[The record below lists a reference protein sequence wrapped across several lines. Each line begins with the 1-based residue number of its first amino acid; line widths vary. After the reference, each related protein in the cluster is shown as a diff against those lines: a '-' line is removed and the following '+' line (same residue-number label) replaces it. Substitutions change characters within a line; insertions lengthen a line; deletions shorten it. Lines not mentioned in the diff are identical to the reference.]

1 MGIRASI
8 KRLAMSALPDVVA
21 DTIATSQKYRVV
33 HRRPLNLLRPRRFTE
48 KVVRR
53 ALLDRRPI
61 LKTFADK
68 YAVRHYVESILGKD
82 ILPELYHH
90 TQSPKDIPFSKL
102 PEQFV
107 VKPTH
112 GSGWV
117 RVVRSK
123 TQSSFE
129 EIVSECEHWLSLD
142 FYEECR
148 ERNYIGIP
156 RRIII
161 EELIDDGSEGLPADY
176 KMFVFHGRVELI
188 QVIRGRDTNFQ
199 VYHLDREW
207 NPIAVNFNYDPFPGT
222 TPPPP
227 HLPELIAA
235 AEALGRDIEF
245 VRADFYDTPRK
256 IYFGELTGTPS
267 AGMDRFVPD
276 SFDEHF
282 GALW

>member
-1 MGIRASI
+1 MGLSASLT
-8 KRLAMSALPDVVA
+8 RLAMSALPDVAA
-21 DTIATSQKYRVV
+21 DAISTSKQYRIC
-33 HRRPLNLLRPRRFTE
+33 HRRLPNLLHPRRFTE
-48 KVVRR
+48 KVARR
-53 ALLDRRPI
+53 ALFDQRPI

-68 YAVRHYVESILGKD
+68 YAVRHYVEDILGKD
-82 ILPELYHH
+82 VLPELYYE

-123 TQSSFE
+123 AQSSFP
-129 EIVSECEHWLSLD
+129 EIVSECKYWLAQD
-142 FYEECR
+142 FYKECR

-161 EELIDDGSEGLPADY
+161 EELIDDGSDGLPTDY
-176 KMFVFHGRVELI
+176 KMFVFHGKVELI
-188 QVIRGRDTNFQ
+188 QVIRGRSVKIE
-199 VYHLDREW
+199 VYHLDRAW
-207 NPIAVNFNYDPFPGT
+207 NPIALNFNYDPFPGT
-222 TPPPP
+222 IPPPP

-245 VRADFYDTPRK
+245 VRADFYDTPAK